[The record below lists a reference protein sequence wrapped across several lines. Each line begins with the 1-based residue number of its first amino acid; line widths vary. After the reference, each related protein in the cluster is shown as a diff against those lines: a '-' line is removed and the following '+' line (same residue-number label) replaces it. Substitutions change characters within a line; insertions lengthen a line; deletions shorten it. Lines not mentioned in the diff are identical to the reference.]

1 VTHFG
6 MRLESPEISGRVI
19 SALYDDPLLAPFR
32 TLPTAEIAERHGV
45 FKCEMQGRCDQRSG
59 ARR

>member
-1 VTHFG
+1 

-45 FKCEMQGRCDQRSG
+45 FKCELQGRCDQRSG